1 MSPEKKT
8 HKTFHLVSLGCAK
21 NSVDSASMAR
31 LLVGTGYRAV
41 AHPRW
46 ADVIIV
52 NTCGFIAP
60 AREESYAVLNDLAV
74 KKRNGQFLVAA
85 GCLPQRSREELL
97 ERVNGIDG
105 ILSTRRWMDILDL
118 VDSLRS
124 GNPPPRYDLPI
135 QSTVGTDEHRV
146 PRVAVQGSSAY
157 LKIAD
162 GCRRPCAF
170 CSIPLIKGTAVS
182 RPMEQIIKEAVE
194 LQEAGIQEVILIAQ
208 DTTDYGSDLG
218 MKDGLAELLE
228 RICDS
233 APLIPWIRIMYAYPG
248 YVTDRLI
255 ETMATHPQILPYLDI
270 PLQHADP
277 GVLTRMRRPSNMDW
291 VRSTIEK
298 MRTSMPGMAIR
309 STFIVG
315 YPGETEQEFENLLE
329 FIREIRFDHIGAFPF
344 SFEPGTASEPLGD
357 SVSLHKKEERI
368 GRLME
373 LQEKISLANNQR
385 FVGQEMAVLVEGSD
399 NEISIG
405 RTFRDA
411 PEIDGL
417 VILNGVAEIGR
428 IVKTRIS
435 GAMIHDLTGEI
446 IK

>member
-1 MSPEKKT
+1 MSPEIKKY
-8 HKTFHLVSLGCAK
+8 HTFHLVSLGCAK
-21 NSVDSASMAR
+21 NTVDSSSMAT
-31 LLVGTGYRAV
+31 LLEQKGYRSV
-41 AHPRW
+41 EQPQW

-60 AREESYAVLNDLAV
+60 AREESYAILNDLAG
-74 KKRNGQFLVAA
+74 KKRKGQLLVAA

-97 ERVNGIDG
+97 GRVKGIDG

-124 GNPPPRYDLPI
+124 GSPSPKYDLPS
-135 QSTVGTDEHRV
+135 QSTVGLDEHGV
-146 PRVAVQGSSAY
+146 SRVAVQGGSAY

-170 CSIPLIKGTAVS
+170 CSIPLIKGTAIS
-182 RPMEQIIKEAVE
+182 RPMDQIIKEVVE
-194 LQEAGIQEVILIAQ
+194 LQAAGIQEVILIAQ

-218 MKDGLAELLE
+218 MKDGLAELLVK
-228 RICDS
+228 ICGS
-233 APLIPWIRIMYAYPG
+233 APRIPWIRIMYAYPG

-255 ETMATHPQILPYLDI
+255 DTMATHPKVLPYLDI

-277 GVLTRMRRPSNMDW
+277 GVLLRMRRPANMDW

-298 MRTSMPGMAIR
+298 MRNRLPGMAIR

-315 YPGETEQEFENLLE
+315 YPGETEQEFENLLD

-357 SVSLHKKEERI
+357 SVSPDTKEERI

-373 LQEKISLANNQR
+373 LQEKISLANNQH

-399 NEISIG
+399 GDISIG
-405 RTFRDA
+405 RSYRDA

-417 VILNGVAEIGR
+417 VILNGVADIGK
-428 IVKTRIS
+428 IVNVRIS

-446 IK
+446 IQ

>member
-1 MSPEKKT
+1 MSPEKIN

-21 NSVDSASMAR
+21 NSVDSDSMAR
-31 LLVGTGYRAV
+31 LLEGTGYRAV
-41 AHPRW
+41 EQPRW

-60 AREESYAVLNDLAV
+60 AREESYAVLNDLAG
-74 KKRNGQFLVAA
+74 KKRKGQFLVAA

-97 ERVNGIDG
+97 ERVKGIDG

-124 GNPPPRYDLPI
+124 GSPSPRYDLPF
-135 QSTVGTDEHRV
+135 QSTVGTDEHGV
-146 PRVAVQGSSAY
+146 PRVAVQGGSAY

-182 RPMEQIIKEAVE
+182 RPMEQIINEALE
-194 LQEAGIQEVILIAQ
+194 LQGTGIQEVILIAQ
-208 DTTDYGSDLG
+208 DTTDYGYDLG
-218 MKDGLAELLE
+218 MKDGLAALLE

-233 APLIPWIRIMYAYPG
+233 APRIPWIRIMYAYPG
-248 YVTDRLI
+248 FVTDHLI
-255 ETMATHPQILPYLDI
+255 DTMATHPQILPYLDI

-277 GVLTRMRRPSNMDW
+277 AVLMRMRRPANMDW

-357 SVSLHKKEERI
+357 SVSLDKKEERI
-368 GRLME
+368 GKLME
-373 LQEKISLANNQR
+373 LQEKISLANNQN
-385 FVGQEMAVLVEGSD
+385 FIGQEMAVLVEGSD

-405 RTFRDA
+405 RSFRDA

-428 IVKTRIS
+428 IVKARIS

-446 IK
+446 I

>member
-1 MSPEKKT
+1 
-8 HKTFHLVSLGCAK
+8 
-21 NSVDSASMAR
+21 MAR

-41 AHPRW
+41 EQPRW

-60 AREESYAVLNDLAV
+60 AREESYAILNDLAG
-74 KKRNGQFLVAA
+74 KKRKGQFLVAA
-85 GCLPQRSREELL
+85 GCLPQRSRDELL
-97 ERVNGIDG
+97 QRVNGIDG

-124 GNPPPRYDLPI
+124 GNPSPRYDLPI
-135 QSTVGTDEHRV
+135 QSTVGTDEHGV
-146 PRVAVQGSSAY
+146 PRVAVQGGSAY

-228 RICDS
+228 RLCDS

-255 ETMATHPQILPYLDI
+255 DTMATHPQILPYLDI

-277 GVLTRMRRPSNMDW
+277 GVLTRMRRPANMDW

-298 MRTSMPGMAIR
+298 MRKSMPGMAIR

-329 FIREIRFDHIGAFPF
+329 FHPRNPLRPYRRF
-344 SFEPGTASEPLGD
+344 SFL
-357 SVSLHKKEERI
+357 I
-368 GRLME
+368 
-373 LQEKISLANNQR
+373 
-385 FVGQEMAVLVEGSD
+385 
-399 NEISIG
+399 
-405 RTFRDA
+405 RTWHR
-411 PEIDGL
+411 E
-417 VILNGVAEIGR
+417 
-428 IVKTRIS
+428 
-435 GAMIHDLTGEI
+435 
-446 IK
+446 

>member
-1 MSPEKKT
+1 
-8 HKTFHLVSLGCAK
+8 
-21 NSVDSASMAR
+21 
-31 LLVGTGYRAV
+31 
-41 AHPRW
+41 
-46 ADVIIV
+46 VIIV

-60 AREESYAVLNDLAV
+60 AREESIAVLKDLAG
-74 KKRNGQFLVAA
+74 KKRKGQVLVAA

-118 VDSLRS
+118 VESLRINS
-124 GNPPPRYDLPI
+124 RAPRYDLPI
-135 QSTVGTDEHRV
+135 QSTVGTDEHGVLRA
-146 PRVAVQGSSAY
+146 AVQGTSAY

-182 RPMEQIIKEAVE
+182 RPAEQIIREAVE
-194 LQEAGIQEVILIAQ
+194 LQDAGIQEVILIAQ

-218 MKDGLAELLE
+218 MKEGLAELLKKM
-228 RICDS
+228 CHS
-233 APLIPWIRIMYAYPG
+233 APRIPWIRIMYAYPG

-255 ETMATHPQILPYLDI
+255 ETMASHPQILPYLDI

-277 GVLTRMRRPSNMDW
+277 GVLTRMSRPANMNW
-291 VRSTIEK
+291 VRDTIRK
-298 MRTSMPGMAIR
+298 MRSNLPDLAIR

-315 YPGETEQEFENLLE
+315 YPGETEKEFESLLD
-329 FIREIRFDHIGAFPF
+329 FIREVRFDHIGAFPF
-344 SFEPGTASEPLGD
+344 SFEKGTSSESLGD
-357 SVSLHKKEERI
+357 PIAPELKEERI

-385 FVGQEMAVLVEGSD
+385 FVGQELAVLIEGCD
-399 NEISIG
+399 KDISIG
-405 RTFRDA
+405 RSYRDA

-417 VILNGVAEIGR
+417 VILNGDAEIGK
-428 IVKTRIS
+428 IVKARIT
-435 GAMIHDLTGEI
+435 GALIHDLTGEKI
-446 IK
+446 N

>member
-1 MSPEKKT
+1 MSPEIKKY
-8 HKTFHLVSLGCAK
+8 HTFHLVSLGCAK
-21 NSVDSASMAR
+21 NTVDSSSMAT
-31 LLVGTGYRAV
+31 LLEQKGYRSV
-41 AHPRW
+41 EQPQW

-60 AREESYAVLNDLAV
+60 AREESYAILNDLAG
-74 KKRNGQFLVAA
+74 KKRKGQLLVAA

-97 ERVNGIDG
+97 GRVKGIDG

-124 GNPPPRYDLPI
+124 GSPSPKYDLPS
-135 QSTVGTDEHRV
+135 QSTVGLDEHGV
-146 PRVAVQGSSAY
+146 SRVAVQGGSAY

-170 CSIPLIKGTAVS
+170 CSIPLIKGTAIS
-182 RPMEQIIKEAVE
+182 RPMDQIIKEVVE
-194 LQEAGIQEVILIAQ
+194 LQAAGIQEVILIAQ

-218 MKDGLAELLE
+218 MKDGLAELLAK
-228 RICDS
+228 ICGS
-233 APLIPWIRIMYAYPG
+233 APRIPWIRIMYAYPG

-255 ETMATHPQILPYLDI
+255 DTMATHPQVLPYLDI

-277 GVLTRMRRPSNMDW
+277 GVLLRMRRPANMDW

-298 MRTSMPGMAIR
+298 MRNRLPGMAIR

-315 YPGETEQEFENLLE
+315 YPGETEQEFENLLD

-357 SVSLHKKEERI
+357 SVSPDTKEERI

-373 LQEKISLANNQR
+373 LQEKISLANNQH

-399 NEISIG
+399 GDISIG
-405 RTFRDA
+405 RSYRDA

-417 VILNGVAEIGR
+417 VILNGVADIGK
-428 IVKTRIS
+428 IVNVRIS

-446 IK
+446 IQ

>member
-1 MSPEKKT
+1 MSPEKKNR
-8 HKTFHLVSLGCAK
+8 KTFHLISLGCAK
-21 NSVDSASMAR
+21 NSVDSDSIAK
-31 LLVGTGYRAV
+31 LLEGTGYRAV
-41 AHPRW
+41 EQPRW

-60 AREESYAVLNDLAV
+60 AREESYAVLKDLAGE
-74 KKRNGQFLVAA
+74 KRKDQFLVAA

-97 ERVNGIDG
+97 ARVNGIDG

-124 GNPPPRYDLPI
+124 NSPSPRYDLPI
-135 QSTVGTDEHRV
+135 QSTVGTDEHGISRV
-146 PRVAVQGSSAY
+146 SVQGGSAY

-170 CSIPLIKGTAVS
+170 CSIPLIKGAAVS
-182 RPMEQIIKEAVE
+182 RPMEQIIKEARE

-218 MKDGLAELLE
+218 MKDGLAELLQ
-228 RICDS
+228 RVCDS
-233 APLIPWIRIMYAYPG
+233 APQIPWIRIMYAYPG

-255 ETMATHPQILPYLDI
+255 DTIASHNQILPYLDI

-277 GVLTRMRRPSNMDW
+277 GVLTRMRRPANMEW
-291 VRSTIEK
+291 VRSTISK
-298 MRTSMPGMAIR
+298 MRTSLPGMAIR

-315 YPGETEQEFENLLE
+315 YPGETEREFENLLE
-329 FIREIRFDHIGAFPF
+329 FIREIRFDHIGVFPF
-344 SFEPGTASEPLGD
+344 SFESGTASEPLGD
-357 SVSLHKKEERI
+357 SVSPGKKEERI

-373 LQEKISLANNQR
+373 LQEKISLANNQQ
-385 FVGQEMAVLVEGSD
+385 FVGREMAVLVEGSD
-399 NEISIG
+399 NEISIS
-405 RTFRDA
+405 RSYRDA

-417 VILNGVAEIGR
+417 VILNGVADIGR
-428 IVKTRIS
+428 IVKARIN